1 MSKGFYIALCSVV
14 AIVGFSIYSGKLR
27 ADMEERNASFEEIP
41 WDAVSSLE
49 EVEVID
55 VDGET
60 IPKKTETP
68 VTSFEKVPE
77 VVETAAAAEPKSERA
92 KFVMELPHSG
102 EVIAECSIDELV
114 YSETMNDWRTHNGI
128 DISAKVGDQVK
139 AAEAGIVSKVYKDD
153 LYGVVVTIDH
163 ENGIL
168 SNYAN
173 LQSVDFIKVG
183 TKVKKGDII
192 GGVGESGSLEAN
204 IQPHLHFEIISQGDY
219 KNPKDFLNN

>member
-114 YSETMNDWRTHNGI
+114 
-128 DISAKVGDQVK
+128 
-139 AAEAGIVSKVYKDD
+139 
-153 LYGVVVTIDH
+153 
-163 ENGIL
+163 
-168 SNYAN
+168 
-173 LQSVDFIKVG
+173 
-183 TKVKKGDII
+183 
-192 GGVGESGSLEAN
+192 
-204 IQPHLHFEIISQGDY
+204 
-219 KNPKDFLNN
+219 

>member
-14 AIVGFSIYSGKLR
+14 AIVGFSVYSGKLR
-27 ADMEERNASFEEIP
+27 ADMEERNASFKEIP
-41 WDAVSSLE
+41 WDTVSSLE

-55 VDGET
+55 VDGKPDQDKVE
-60 IPKKTETP
+60 PP
-68 VTSFEKVPE
+68 VTGFEKVPQ
-77 VVETAAAAEPKSERA
+77 VVETVAAAEPKSDKP
-92 KFVMELPHSG
+92 KFVMEMPHSG

-139 AAEAGIVSKVYKDD
+139 AAEAGVVSKVYKDE

-168 SNYAN
+168 STYAN

-192 GGVGESGSLEAN
+192 GGVGESGALEAN
-204 IQPHLHFEIISQGDY
+204 VQSHLHFEVISQGDY